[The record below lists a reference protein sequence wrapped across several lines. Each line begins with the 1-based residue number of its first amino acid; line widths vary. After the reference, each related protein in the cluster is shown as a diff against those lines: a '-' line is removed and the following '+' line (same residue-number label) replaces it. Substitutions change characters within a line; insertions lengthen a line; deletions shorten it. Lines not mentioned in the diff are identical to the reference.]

1 MTNNADAPGAQDKK
15 RKFTSVKMDWLDR
28 LLSQVDGNTFK
39 VGFAISK
46 HLNERTGECF
56 PSIERI
62 AAVTG
67 LSRSAVNRAID
78 KLREGG
84 WINSHR
90 TRGPSV
96 YSIRDV
102 SPAAH
107 LEVARCVTSGTSDV
121 PPAAL
126 LDVPPAAHRTLSIEH
141 SNLTHASPSLRS
153 GENAPAENR
162 DLFVQDGTS
171 RKKEVAIG
179 KEPKRRKKPK
189 VPLPPD
195 FVLDERRRLYALDK
209 GVRPDRVA
217 DVFEAFQ
224 NHHLAVGNE
233 WSDWDAAWRK
243 WASNEV
249 KFSARGRNG
258 SAGGPTI
265 LEKAA
270 KLLHFPP
277 QREGDR

>member
-1 MTNNADAPGAQDKK
+1 MKQPGSAPTLTGLNFSGHTMTNNADAPGAQDKK

-107 LEVARCVTSGTSDV
+107 QMYHQR
-121 PPAAL
+121 
-126 LDVPPAAHRTLSIEH
+126 
-141 SNLTHASPSLRS
+141 
-153 GENAPAENR
+153 
-162 DLFVQDGTS
+162 
-171 RKKEVAIG
+171 
-179 KEPKRRKKPK
+179 
-189 VPLPPD
+189 
-195 FVLDERRRLYALDK
+195 
-209 GVRPDRVA
+209 
-217 DVFEAFQ
+217 
-224 NHHLAVGNE
+224 
-233 WSDWDAAWRK
+233 
-243 WASNEV
+243 
-249 KFSARGRNG
+249 
-258 SAGGPTI
+258 
-265 LEKAA
+265 
-270 KLLHFPP
+270 HF
-277 QREGDR
+277 